1 MIKDVPYFPL
11 YAANILSSRAFKLM
25 TLEQRGLW
33 ITIQM
38 DCWVNGSVPSDI
50 ASLSKYLGIPLEELE
65 RCLTQI
71 QFAFLERNGAELI
84 SPELEGYRSKYLES
98 RIKQSEGGKK
108 GAANKK
114 AKNEALEQEKLLGR
128 PEGQL
133 EGQPKGSL
141 IQFNSDSI
149 NSDSINSTLLVGKG
163 LLSNKEWVNDYEQA
177 SSNPIDYLKV
187 SKG

>member
-11 YAANILSSRAFKLM
+11 YAANILASRSFKLM

-50 ASLSKYLGIPLEELE
+50 PSLSKYLGIPLEDIE

-71 QFAFLERNGAELI
+71 QFAFLDRKGSEFI
-84 SPELEGYRSKYLES
+84 SPELEGYRNKYLES
-98 RIKQSEGGKK
+98 RKKQSDGGKK
-108 GAANKK
+108 GAEIKK
-114 AKNEALEQEKLLGR
+114 AKNVALEQDKPKGI
-128 PEGQL
+128 PEGQP
-133 EGQPKGSL
+133 EGSL
-141 IQFNSDSI
+141 IQFNS
-149 NSDSINSTLLVGKG
+149 NSVNSTSINSTSLVGKG
-163 LLSNKEWVNDYEQA
+163 VLSNERWLEDYDRA
-177 SSNPIDYLKV
+177 SISSNDYLKA